1 MSARLRVHDGTFRY
15 PGAPAPILERIEVE
29 VDDGELLAILGPNGA
44 GKTTLLR
51 TMLGLQKWESG
62 ATLLDGVDLAIL
74 SPREIGRRIAYVPQT
89 RNSTATGLTGVDMVM
104 LGRSPHLPLLA
115 QPGPRE
121 RAMAEEALAGIGA
134 EALALMPCRT
144 MSGGQFQMVLI
155 ARALVAEPEV
165 LVLDEPETGLDFHNQ
180 LLVLDMIDRL
190 VHEEGI
196 AAVMNT
202 HYPTNALAIADEAF
216 MMDREGSYISGAVRE
231 VLCAE
236 NIARAFRVRVV
247 VNEIHF
253 KGKGLKSIVPVELI
267 PEEAKTWNEREGED
281 KHEER
286 SRA

>member
-62 ATLLDGVDLAIL
+62 ATLLDGVDLATL

-89 RNSTATGLTGVDMVM
+89 RNSTATGLSGVDMVM

-180 LLVLDMIDRL
+180 LIVLDLLRTL
-190 VHEEGI
+190 VHDRGLSI
-196 AAVMNT
+196 IMNT
-202 HYPTNALAIADEAF
+202 HYPAHALGIADQVALFSSTHEAVVGPASSVMNADTLASVF
-216 MMDREGSYISGAVRE
+216 GVDVAIGNVTFEGEDVQA
-231 VLCAE
+231 
-236 NIARAFRVRVV
+236 
-247 VNEIHF
+247 
-253 KGKGLKSIVPVELI
+253 IVPVRL
-267 PEEAKTWNEREGED
+267 TSTN
-281 KHEER
+281 
-286 SRA
+286 

>member
-1 MSARLRVHDGTFRY
+1 MILKVEGGCYSY
-15 PGAPAPILERIEVE
+15 PEGGQILNGISLDVREGRMLSV
-29 VDDGELLAILGPNGA
+29 LGPNGV
-44 GKTTLLR
+44 GKTTLLKCMTGILPWR
-51 TMLGLQKWESG
+51 SGRSLLLGRDIRRLK
-62 ATLLDGVDLAIL
+62 
-74 SPREIGRRIAYVPQT
+74 PREIWSDISYIPQ
-89 RNSTATGLTGVDMVM
+89 SHSFAFSFSGLEMVIM
-104 LGRSPHLPLLA
+104 GRSAHLGPFA
-115 QPGPRE
+115 QPGKKERE
-121 RAMAEEALAGIGA
+121 QAL
-134 EALALMPCRT
+134 ELMEKLHITSLSGKDCNQ
-144 MSGGQFQMVLI
+144 MSGGELQMVLI
-155 ARALVAEPEV
+155 AKALINHPK
-165 LVLDEPETGLDFHNQ
+165 LIILDEPETGLDFHNQ